1 MTKKSPKPCADDFNP
16 QDYVRDLERGDVQ
29 FEPESLLKWL
39 QTRRVFF
46 YPAAG
51 LEDWDSLNYFSCPAA
66 GEMQCDLFV
75 FCDWARQA
83 ADFEKTIRDRE
94 KLNRE
99 RPAGSHLKCSAIEV
113 VKPEHLGTISI
124 HANFDLLT
132 EDEKAAYQATHG
144 QFALREGWGRLAEI
158 VMEDQSGIQCGSE
171 PKYLATDRVHNWP
184 WTQIVYQSQ
193 GLTVHKRPEPYDAV
207 AGVKKVAGAEKRIQT
222 WPFFV
227 QKSE

>member
-1 MTKKSPKPCADDFNP
+1 MNP

-75 FCDWARQA
+75 FCDWARQT
-83 ADFEKTIRDRE
+83 ADFEKAIRDRE
-94 KLNRE
+94 QLNRE

-113 VKPEHLGTISI
+113 VKPEHLGTTSI
-124 HANFDLLT
+124 HANFDFLT
-132 EDEKAAYQATHG
+132 EDEKAAYQATHE
-144 QFALREGWGRLAEI
+144 QFSLREGWGRLAEI
-158 VMEDQSGIQCGSE
+158 VGEGQNG
-171 PKYLATDRVHNWP
+171 
-184 WTQIVYQSQ
+184 TQRFP
-193 GLTVHKRPEPYDAV
+193 LLFL
-207 AGVKKVAGAEKRIQT
+207 GAEGVATYINL
-222 WPFFV
+222 FV
-227 QKSE
+227 GQCVIPRVICIKNPGVGFGYGWTEFND